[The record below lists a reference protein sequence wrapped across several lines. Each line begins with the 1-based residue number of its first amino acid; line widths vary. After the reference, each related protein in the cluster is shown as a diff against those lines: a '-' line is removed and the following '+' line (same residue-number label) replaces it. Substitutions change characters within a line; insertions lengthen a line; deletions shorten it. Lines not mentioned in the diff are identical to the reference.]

1 MNEADSNHWSATASS
16 VPPSSDTAPGV
27 PTAAAQPEAAA
38 SARDE
43 VVDALSEHACCFSE
57 KDAKRMVD
65 ALVNEVAEQI
75 RKSPED
81 DREPLIH
88 SGLTDVLPERHPDAH
103 QCVYCDGA
111 ECSEMLHCE
120 NNENMQTWVEAPK
133 GNYCLP
139 CFNALDRAQGCDG
152 WSGERA

>member
-1 MNEADSNHWSATASS
+1 MTTTPEQALEMDTEVSCPNCYTPLIVAIEEYTISADQSTIKL
-16 VPPSSDTAPGV
+16 G
-27 PTAAAQPEAAA
+27 
-38 SARDE
+38 
-43 VVDALSEHACCFSE
+43 AC
-57 KDAKRMVD
+57 A
-65 ALVNEVAEQI
+65 
-75 RKSPED
+75 KSPED

-103 QCVYCDGA
+103 QTVYCDGA
-111 ECSEMLHCE
+111 DCAGRAEMLHHCI
-120 NNENMQTWVEAPK
+120 NENMQTWVEAPK